1 MCAVWR
7 GASMGRQG
15 SVIPTIE
22 DLSDPG
28 RIGISTASAPLRHA
42 LAGRLA
48 AVRRLSVGPVS
59 GQSRFRCLAGCSS
72 RGCPSA

>member
-7 GASMGRQG
+7 GASMGCQG

-28 RIGISTASAPLRHA
+28 RIGTSTASAPLRHA
-42 LAGRLA
+42 QAGVGGTTGGGMTHP
-48 AVRRLSVGPVS
+48 VRAPGSAPGLVDT
-59 GQSRFRCLAGCSS
+59 
-72 RGCPSA
+72 RG